1 MALSRNIPAD
11 KGLTTRMLMTGFFL
25 VVLYA
30 VLIGVLFLFLKSL
43 LLILVIAFGLLFCQ
57 YFFSDKI
64 AMFAM
69 HAKEVTREEAPELHG
84 VIDRLCALADM
95 PKPRVAI
102 AQTDVPNA
110 FATGRSPKAAVV
122 CATTGLLRRLD
133 EPEIE
138 AVLAHEISHVAH
150 RDVAVMTIASGLGMI
165 AGLLTRVMFYSEIF
179 GGGGRSNNNN
189 SGSQLVIVEMIVLL
203 VSVVVYFVS
212 FLLTMA
218 LSRYRELAADR
229 SGAILIGQPS
239 LLASALIK
247 ISGEMGR
254 VPTKDLRA
262 AEPFNAFFFVPAVAQ
277 GAQDQGRGEGQG
289 NGFSFGSLF
298 RTHPTL
304 ERRLAQLDQLEH
316 ELGQAH

>member
-1 MALSRNIPAD
+1 MALSHNIKPD
-11 KGLTTRMLMTGFFL
+11 RGLTTRMLMTGFFL

-30 VLIGVLFLFLKSL
+30 LLIGVLFIFLKSL
-43 LLILVIAFGLLFCQ
+43 LLILIIAFGLLFCQ

-69 HAKEVTREEAPELHG
+69 HAKEVTPQEAPELHG

-165 AGLLTRVMFYSEIF
+165 AGLLTRVCSTRRSS
-179 GGGGRSNNNN
+179 GGGRGNNNN
-189 SGSQLVIVEMIVLL
+189 SGGQLVIIEMIVML

-262 AEPFNAFFFVPAVAQ
+262 AEPFNAFFFVPAVAS
-277 GAQDQGRGEGQG
+277 AQDQERGQSGA
-289 NGFSFGSLF
+289 GFSFASLF

>member
-1 MALSRNIPAD
+1 MAISHNIKPD
-11 KGLTTRMLMTGFFL
+11 RGLTTRMLMTGFFV

-30 VLIGVLFLFLKSL
+30 ILIGVLFIFLKSL
-43 LLILVIAFGLLFCQ
+43 TLILIIAFGFLFCQ
-57 YFFSDKI
+57 YYFSDKI

-69 HAKEVTREEAPELHG
+69 HAKVVTREEAPELHG

-102 AQTDVPNA
+102 AQTDIPNA

-133 EPEIE
+133 EPEVE
-138 AVLAHEISHVAH
+138 AVLSHEISHVAH
-150 RDVAVMTIASGLGMI
+150 RDVAVMTIASGLGII
-165 AGLLTRVMFYSEIF
+165 AGLLTRVLFYSELF
-179 GGGGRSNNNN
+179 GGGRGGRNNQ
-189 SGSQLVIVEMIVLL
+189 SGSQLAIIELIVLL

-239 LLASALIK
+239 LLASALVK

-254 VPTKDLRA
+254 IPTKDLRS
-262 AEPFNAFFFVPAVAQ
+262 AEPFNAFFFTPAVAN
-277 GAQDQGRGEGQG
+277 GAAQGQG
-289 NGFSFGSLF
+289 GGFSFGNLF

-304 ERRLAQLDQLEH
+304 EKRLAQLDSLERQ
-316 ELGQAH
+316 LGQAGPASN

>member
-1 MALSRNIPAD
+1 MAISHNIKPD
-11 KGLTTRMLMTGFFL
+11 RGLTTRMLMTGFFL

-43 LLILVIAFGLLFCQ
+43 ILILIIGFGLLFCQ

-69 HAKEVTREEAPELHG
+69 HAKEVTPQEAPELHG

-122 CATTGLLRRLD
+122 CATSGLMRRLD

-150 RDVAVMTIASGLGMI
+150 RDVAIMTIASGLGLI
-165 AGLLTRVMFYSEIF
+165 AGLLTRVLFYSEIF
-179 GGGGRSNNNN
+179 GGGRSNSNNN
-189 SGSQLVIVEMIVLL
+189 SGGQLVLIEMVVLL

-254 VPTKDLRA
+254 IPTKDLRA
-262 AEPFNAFFFVPAVAQ
+262 AEPFNAFFFVPAVAGQ
-277 GAQDQGRGEGQG
+277 AQDQGRGQG
-289 NGFSFGSLF
+289 GGGFSFATLF

-304 ERRLAQLDQLEH
+304 EVRLAQLDQIEH